1 MNRAMRR
8 ASAKAAKKQPSKM
21 VRKFR
26 CAQDAVDHLLKP
38 IALLYDCRPIE
49 EEETLKD
56 FNRIRAAV
64 ERLKD
69 GTADDSD
76 FEAIVLVLMIAG
88 VRALDIDESLIP
100 PIDVAMAAM
109 SRCKRRKATHGRY
122 GFDGVGLQDLLYAID
137 INEEIVRNS
146 TRKQLMNAS
155 DKAQRAF
162 QKARSGGVT
171 STAQAASAPS

>member
-8 ASAKAAKKQPSKM
+8 AAEKAAKKKPSKM
-21 VRKFR
+21 VRRF
-26 CAQDAVDHLLKP
+26 ANEQDAIDHLFKP
-38 IALLYDCRPIE
+38 IALLHDCRPIQ

-69 GTADDSD
+69 GTADKRD
-76 FEAIVLVLMIAG
+76 FEGILLALMIAG
-88 VRALDIDESLIP
+88 VRAMDIDEALTP
-100 PIDVAMAAM
+100 PIDAAIAAM
-109 SRCKRRKATHGRY
+109 TRCRRRKETHGRY
-122 GFDGVGLQDLLYAID
+122 GFDGVGLQDLLYALD

-155 DKAQRAF
+155 DEAMRAY
-162 QKARSGGVT
+162 QQARAGGVGVLL
-171 STAQAASAPS
+171 